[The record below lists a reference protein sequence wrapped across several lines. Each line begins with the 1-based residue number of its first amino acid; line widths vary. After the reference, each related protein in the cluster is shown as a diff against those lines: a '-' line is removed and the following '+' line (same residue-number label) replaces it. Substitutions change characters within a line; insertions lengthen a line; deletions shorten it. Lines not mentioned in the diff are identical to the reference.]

1 MEEVIRPGGLR
12 IHCAISV
19 WKGCCRD
26 LLIAT
31 VTIPI
36 MHQRRPR
43 DCKSTSENSVN
54 GASTGLLDR
63 YRSDG
68 DMEFLPHRRKASEVL
83 RAE

>member
-1 MEEVIRPGGLR
+1 MEEVIRPEDFVFIVR
-12 IHCAISV
+12 S
-19 WKGCCRD
+19 
-26 LLIAT
+26 
-31 VTIPI
+31 
-36 MHQRRPR
+36 R
-43 DCKSTSENSVN
+43 DCKRTSENSVN